1 MDEQK
6 LNSSFNN
13 NDEMTIY
20 DENGKWVY
28 QLDGLFSRQLANGTS
43 EHKTIEIVHELKT
56 WPEYFQE
63 VDNGNKTFELRK
75 NDRDYKVGNILILRE
90 WCPKKG
96 EYTGRT
102 INRGIKYVLK
112 DDEQS
117 GLKEWYVIL
126 GLGNH
131 WVF

>member
-1 MDEQK
+1 MDEV
-6 LNSSFNN
+6 
-13 NDEMTIY
+13 TIDVDVNV

-28 QLDGLFSRQLANGTS
+28 QLNGLFEKQLADGS
-43 EHKTIEIVHELKT
+43 KEYSVIETVHELKT

-63 VDNGNKTFELRK
+63 VENGNKTFELRK

-90 WCPKKG
+90 WCPKNA
-96 EYTGRT
+96 EYSGR
-102 INRGIKYVLK
+102 IIKRGIKYVLK
-112 DDEQS
+112 DAEAF
-117 GLKEWYVIL
+117 GLRDGYVIL